1 MDRLP
6 LALLVGGLSLSLLLA
21 QGPPPATFPGAPLSG
36 APLSGAP
43 FPGALLL
50 PPESVAAPVEENAG
64 FLVDAS
70 VFAWAPR
77 RANQDFVFRAAST
90 PRGVV
95 GSVRSLEGGYDPGF
109 RIAVGYRFDADREM
123 RVGYTLW
130 NHGAHAAE
138 QARGDERLFPT
149 LTHPALIIEADSV
162 RAASNLNLNVLD
174 LELARRYGLG
184 EGIQTRIFFGPRFA
198 QLDQKLTATHEGGDV
213 TTDVVRRRVKFD
225 GGGMRLGGDADLTLL
240 DNLGMFVRGSAGVV
254 AGRFRS
260 SLEESVNGF
269 NLLNISDRLN
279 RTVPMADLGFGVTY
293 QRGGM
298 RLSVGYE
305 FQNWF
310 GVMEGLEFSEDSYP
324 AKPGRRMG
332 DLGFDGVFFRAE
344 LQF

>member
-6 LALLVGGLSLSLLLA
+6 LVLLVWGWCLSLIFA
-21 QGPPPATFPGAPLSG
+21 QGPSPLPFLSGSVLPPPAARSEEETG
-36 APLSGAP
+36 
-43 FPGALLL
+43 LLL
-50 PPESVAAPVEENAG
+50 
-64 FLVDAS
+64 DAS
-70 VFAWAPR
+70 LFAWALR
-77 RANQDFVFRAAST
+77 SSQRDFAFKAAST
-90 PRGVV
+90 PAGVV
-95 GSVRSLEGGYDPGF
+95 GQVRSLEGGYDPGF
-109 RIAVGYRFDADREM
+109 RIAVGYSFEADREL
-123 RVGYTLW
+123 RLGFTRW

-138 QARGDERLFPT
+138 RANGEERLFPT

-184 EGIQTRIFFGPRFA
+184 EGIQTRIFFGPRWA

-213 TTDVVRRRVKFD
+213 AVDVVRRRVKFD
-225 GGGMRLGGDADLTLL
+225 GGGVRLGGDADVALL
-240 DNLGMFVRGSAGVV
+240 DHLGMFVRGSAGVV

-269 NLLNISDRLN
+269 PLLNLSDRLP

-305 FQNWF
+305 FINWF

-324 AKPGRRMG
+324 AKPGRRLG

>member
-1 MDRLP
+1 MGRLP
-6 LALLVGGLSLSLLLA
+6 LALLAWGLALSCLVA
-21 QGPPPATFPGAPLSG
+21 QVPAP
-36 APLSGAP
+36 AP
-43 FPGALLL
+43 FPDTPLL
-50 PPESVAAPVEENAG
+50 PPDLLPPNALPPEDPSA
-64 FLVDAS
+64 FLVDATL
-70 VFAWAPR
+70 FAWAPR

-90 PRGVV
+90 PTGVV
-95 GSVRSLEGGYDPGF
+95 GTVRSLDGGYDPGF
-109 RIAVGYRFDADREM
+109 RIAVGYRFDADRDA
-123 RVGYTLW
+123 RVAYTRW

-162 RAASNLNLNVLD
+162 RAASSLNMHVLD

-184 EGIQTRIFFGPRFA
+184 EGIQTRVFFGPRLT

-213 TTDVVRRRVKFD
+213 AVDVVRRRVKFD
-225 GGGMRLGGDADLTLL
+225 GGGLRLGGDADLALL

-260 SLEESVNGF
+260 SLEESVNG
-269 NLLNISDRLN
+269 LGMLQLSDRLN

-305 FQNWF
+305 FHNWF
-310 GVMEGLEFSEDSYP
+310 GVVDGLEFSEDTYP